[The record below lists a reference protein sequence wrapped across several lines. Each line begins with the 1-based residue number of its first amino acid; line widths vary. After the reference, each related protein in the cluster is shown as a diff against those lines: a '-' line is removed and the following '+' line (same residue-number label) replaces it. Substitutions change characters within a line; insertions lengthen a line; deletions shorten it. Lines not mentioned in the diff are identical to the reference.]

1 MKTKYAKKDMTF
13 NIFLS
18 SLFAPPLSM
27 DAASL
32 AAIFNIPE
40 SVLSGLRHGRQ
51 KRLPVSFQPE
61 LMASRFAFD
70 LLERFP
76 CSSAT
81 VKRFLAYTQT
91 ISEKYILSESL
102 GRYLSLFEEEA
113 ALVDEKQ
120 IEKFCSG
127 MLPVLMSYCYE
138 EAYWNTQNLWSDETG
153 SEIREREQPETGSA
167 YQERTRLFLDLIY
180 AEGMMRDR
188 PQDFI
193 DAAYLEKIG
202 NILLSQIQAPFYRRI
217 ARRER
222 ISLSAKRTFL
232 ASKITGEEE
241 LVSPKAEPVEFMLK
255 QTVYHEGC
263 LTEEQVAGRAF
274 ANFTCQVDGIFLNDY
289 LDRKEHRNGAPGA
302 PAMKIARAEHGDGL
316 VCSEVKLTFRLYPEE
331 PSRPIRVLYAYEAKS
346 RYMDRIPTVFSYS
359 LRYPCESFSHDFELS
374 PQVRAEWGLQ
384 IRTVIPEES
393 ITAPEKIPFGSDHLH
408 RKLYRIA
415 FRKWAIP
422 GSGYL
427 VSMYRLGVGA
437 VFMESGA
444 V

>member
-18 SLFAPPLSM
+18 SLFAPPLSI

-76 CSSAT
+76 RSSAT
-81 VKRFLAYTQT
+81 VKRFLAYAQT
-91 ISEKYILSESL
+91 ISEKYILSQSL
-102 GRYLSLFEEEA
+102 CRYLSMFEEEA

-120 IEKFCSG
+120 IERFCSG
-127 MLPVLMSYCYE
+127 MLPVLLSYCYE
-138 EAYWNTQNLWSDETG
+138 EAYWNTQNLWADENG
-153 SEIREREQPETGSA
+153 GEIKEREQPEPGSA
-167 YQERTRLFLDLIY
+167 YQERTRLFLNLIY

-188 PQDFI
+188 PQEFI

-202 NILLSQIQAPFYRRI
+202 NVLLSQIQTPFYRQI

-222 ISLSAKRTFL
+222 ISLSAKQTFL

-241 LVSPKAEPVEFMLK
+241 FVSPRTEPVEFMLK
-255 QTVYHEGC
+255 QTVYHEDS

-274 ANFTCQVDGIFLNDY
+274 ANFHCQVDGVFLNDY
-289 LDRKEHRNGAPGA
+289 LNRKEHRGKQAV
-302 PAMKIARAEHGDGL
+302 PAMKAVRAEQSDGPA
-316 VCSEVKLTFRLYPEE
+316 CSEVQMTFQLYPEE
-331 PSRPIRVLYAYEAKS
+331 PSRPIRINYAYEAKS

-393 ITAPEKIPFGSDHLH
+393 VTASEKIPFGSDHLH